1 MSVFIGVYPG
11 GRNKLAVCSS
21 FFTGKLPVMF
31 VGARSHSG
39 VEAALKDVVG
49 VAGEWGELGAVA
61 IAAPL
66 TWSGAPNGLRP
77 CDLTLRSMLPS
88 WVPQTWVRAPNSLPG
103 AIAVQGPALAWVLAQ
118 EVRGGSL
125 PRHKML
131 ETHPLVSLVNV
142 GRHLR
147 KQILGYRKPGL
158 DATTRRRHVARLVEG
173 FVDAGLVKLE
183 LGPPQTSEELDAL
196 VCSLT
201 ALAVGVPD
209 CGLVTEE
216 LEAGDI
222 RPLGHRTPVVIRALP

>member
-1 MSVFIGVYPG
+1 MSVFVGVYPG
-11 GRNKLAVCSS
+11 GRKKFAVSS
-21 FFTGKLPVMF
+21 LLFTGRLPVMF

-49 VAGEWGELGAVA
+49 VAGEWGELSAVA

-77 CDLTLRSMLPS
+77 CDLALRGMLPS
-88 WVPQTWVRAPNSLPG
+88 WAPHTWVRAPNSLPG
-103 AIAVQGPALAWVLAQ
+103 AIAVQGPALAWALAQ
-118 EVRGGSL
+118 EVKDGLL
-125 PRHKML
+125 PKHKMV
-131 ETHPLVSLVNV
+131 ETHPVVSLANV

-147 KQILGYRKPGL
+147 TQILAYRQPGV
-158 DATTRRRHVARLVEG
+158 DAAARRGHVGRLVEG

-183 LGPPQTSEELDAL
+183 FGPPQTSEELDAL

-201 ALAVGVPD
+201 ALGVGAPD

-222 RPLGHRTPVVIRALP
+222 RPLGQRPAVVIRALP